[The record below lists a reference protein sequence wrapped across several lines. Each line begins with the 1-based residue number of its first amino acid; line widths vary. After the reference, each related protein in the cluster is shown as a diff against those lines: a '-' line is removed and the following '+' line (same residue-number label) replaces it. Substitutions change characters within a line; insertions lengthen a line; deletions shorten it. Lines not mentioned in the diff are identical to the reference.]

1 MREQYFANMSDALG
15 VWYNPTTWFGKSEAE
30 KQAEKSADQNK
41 TVVFGLIL
49 VSVFAL
55 GLMLG
60 SKGKSNG

>member
-1 MREQYFANMSDALG
+1 MREQYFSNLESAMG

-30 KQAEKSADQNK
+30 KQAEQTAEQNK

-49 VSVFAL
+49 ISVFAL